1 MPTIL
6 VIDDDAT
13 VRTMVDTI
21 LTAHGYA
28 VLTAADGET
37 GLALARTRLPDLVL
51 SDLSME
57 GLDGFDVL
65 LRLRAPGTTSRIPII
80 FTTGQPNFQGLM
92 QGMKLSASEYLAKPF
107 TPEGLVAAVQQALT
121 AKP

>member
-51 SDLSME
+51 
-57 GLDGFDVL
+57 
-65 LRLRAPGTTSRIPII
+65 
-80 FTTGQPNFQGLM
+80 
-92 QGMKLSASEYLAKPF
+92 
-107 TPEGLVAAVQQALT
+107 
-121 AKP
+121 

>member
-1 MPTIL
+1 
-6 VIDDDAT
+6 
-13 VRTMVDTI
+13 
-21 LTAHGYA
+21 
-28 VLTAADGET
+28 
-37 GLALARTRLPDLVL
+37 
-51 SDLSME
+51 ME

-92 QGMKLSASEYLAKPF
+92 QVMKLSASEYLAKPF

>member
-28 VLTAADGET
+28 VLKAADGET

-92 QGMKLSASEYLAKPF
+92 QVMKLSASEYLAKPF